1 MQNYKQPG
9 CVLTLTA
16 PYARD
21 SGQGAL
27 VGAIF
32 GVATS
37 DVENGAS
44 GEFATEGV
52 FELAKT
58 ASQAWTAGDRI
69 YWNTS
74 TKAVSNVATVGP
86 FIGVATEAVAGGAGD
101 TTGTVKLSGAA
112 PELSLG
118 VQANIAALTAGVN
131 ITAATANG
139 VLTDSSGTN
148 PTEGQ
153 FNELAKE
160 LLVKVNAIIAALVA
174 AGIVAAP

>member
-1 MQNYKQPG
+1 MQNYKAPG

-27 VGAIF
+27 VGDIF

-37 DVENGAS
+37 DVENGAD

-52 FELAKT
+52 YELAKT
-58 ASQAWTAGDRI
+58 TSQAWTQGDPL
-69 YWNTS
+69 YWDDSAKKLT
-74 TKAVSNVATVGP
+74 TVGT
-86 FIGVATEAVAGGAGD
+86 AH
-101 TTGTVKLSGAA
+101 KLVGAA
-112 PELSLG
+112 SVDAGSSDATGFCKLNGTAQIAVVP
-118 VQANIAALTAGVN
+118 QANIAALTFGTN

-139 VLTDSSGTN
+139 SLTDSSATN
-148 PTEGQ
+148 PTDAQ

-160 LLVKVNAIIAALVA
+160 LGTKVNAIVAALVA
-174 AGIVAAP
+174 AGILAAP